1 MVELKKSAKLEE
13 VEDLRDSN
21 AQKDRKIRNLNTT
34 VTLLKNFLLFVNKKA
49 IKGLKLS
56 NIDMKK
62 EIEELRKKHKQ
73 EFEENKKQIIK
84 EIENFAS

>member
-73 EFEENKKQIIK
+73 EFEENKKQMIK
-84 EIENFAS
+84 EIENFTS

>member
-62 EIEELRKKHKQ
+62 EIEELREKHKQ
-73 EFEENKKQIIK
+73 EFEENKKQMIK
-84 EIENFAS
+84 EIENFTS

>member
-1 MVELKKSAKLEE
+1 LVELKKSAKLEE

-62 EIEELRKKHKQ
+62 EIEELREKHKQ
-73 EFEENKKQIIK
+73 EFEENKKQMIK
-84 EIENFAS
+84 EIENFTS